1 MFFKKEKQNR
11 ENVVNFDIEKFINM
25 HDYKAT
31 ERDLMPYEYLLDNLL
46 IKNEITMI
54 NESNGASL
62 IIANTLLK
70 NGKIKKV
77 IYLDTHNHS
86 TLLKIRELHVFKEF
100 HGDNLIY
107 LYTDGTSTHKKFLEE
122 LSKNQNIG
130 LEDVLIILD
139 RVDDFGWRKNQYGLE
154 SIFIVLDSLKNKGA
168 TVLVNFNNQGILN
181 EYYKYAV
188 NVFGYKY
195 DSLNQVAYFV
205 PKRSLVNENLCSF
218 LFNQENKTLVEH
230 EGTEIISRELRH
242 ELSNVS

>member
-1 MFFKKEKQNR
+1 MFFKKEKQNK
-11 ENVVNFDIEKFINM
+11 ENVVNFDIEKYINM
-25 HDYKAT
+25 HDYKVN
-31 ERDLMPYEYLLDNLL
+31 EKDLMPYDYLLNKFL

-54 NESNGASL
+54 NENNGASL

-70 NGKIKKV
+70 SAKIKKV

-86 TLLKIRELHVFKEF
+86 TLLKIRELHLFKES

-107 LYTDGTSTHKKFLEE
+107 ICGDGSSMHKKFLEE

-130 LEDVLIILD
+130 LEDVLIIVD
-139 RVDDFGWRKNQYGLE
+139 RVDDFGGRKSQYGVEL
-154 SIFIVLDSLKNKGA
+154 ILITLDSLKNKGA
-168 TVLVNFNNQGILN
+168 TVLVNFNNQGIHN

-205 PKRSLVNENLCSF
+205 PKRNLVNETLCSF
-218 LFNQENKTLVEH
+218 LFDKENKVLVEH
-230 EGTEIISRELRH
+230 ERTEVISRELRQ
-242 ELSNVS
+242 ELAKVS

>member
-25 HDYKAT
+25 HDYKVT
-31 ERDLMPYEYLLDNLL
+31 EKDLMPYDYLLDKLL

-54 NESNGASL
+54 NENNGASL

-70 NGKIKKV
+70 SGKIKKV

-86 TLLKIRELHVFKEF
+86 TLLKIRELHLFKES

-107 LYTDGTSTHKKFLEE
+107 IYGDGSSMHKRFLEE
-122 LSKNQNIG
+122 LSKSQNIG
-130 LEDVLIILD
+130 LDDVLIIVD
-139 RVDDFGWRKNQYGLE
+139 RVDDFGGRKSQYGVEL
-154 SIFIVLDSLKNKGA
+154 ILITLDSLKNKGA
-168 TVLVNFNNQGILN
+168 TVLVNFNNQGIHN

-218 LFNQENKTLVEH
+218 LFDKENKTLVEH
-230 EGTEIISRELRH
+230 ERTEVIRRELRQ
-242 ELSNVS
+242 ELAKVS